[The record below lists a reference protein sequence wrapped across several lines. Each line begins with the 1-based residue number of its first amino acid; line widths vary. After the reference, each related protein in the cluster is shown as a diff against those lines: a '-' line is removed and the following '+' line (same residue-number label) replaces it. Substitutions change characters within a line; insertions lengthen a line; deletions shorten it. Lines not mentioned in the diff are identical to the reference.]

1 MISTKYVSGD
11 IRAAGDELI
20 GMKRGLM
27 NTSGNLMRI
36 VRTMVFPGVSVEGTE
51 RMRLKLANASPAT
64 IMPRA
69 ITNGFIVRIVDKNI
83 APNMSGTRLKSAP

>member
-1 MISTKYVSGD
+1 M
-11 IRAAGDELI
+11 RAAGDELI
-20 GMKRGLM
+20 DMKRGLM

-36 VRTMVFPGVSVEGTE
+36 VRTIVFPGVSVEGTE

-69 ITNGFIVRIVDKNI
+69 TSIGFIIRTVDKNMI
-83 APNMSGTRLKSAP
+83 PRMSGTKEKSTP